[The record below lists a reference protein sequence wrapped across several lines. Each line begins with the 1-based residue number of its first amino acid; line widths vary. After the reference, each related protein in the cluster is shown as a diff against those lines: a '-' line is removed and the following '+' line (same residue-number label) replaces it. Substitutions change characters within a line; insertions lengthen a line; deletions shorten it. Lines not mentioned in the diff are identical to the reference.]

1 MQHMKT
7 AVAVFL
13 ILVLVTLCACK
24 NKKPAEDPDVTESA
38 ADTVSESAVSS
49 TLANQSN
56 TVSATQATS
65 ETASTAAATSATAA
79 TSTTAPSTTAAPTT
93 ATSATAAPSTT
104 AQPTSAASD
113 FSSFDKNQT
122 LNFLSAAINK
132 TKAYTGNIT
141 VHHKESFTSTVTNV
155 TPGGALATRGVNF
168 VKDLVLKPGEEDYV
182 FSGGTATTSE
192 GETTQLLLPKAAP
205 FTLSPEGVAQASISQ
220 EGDLVHV
227 KITLAPEQVDSL
239 TAVPKYNASAIGY
252 LDIANAFKIIKVTEV
267 HIKYPGSVIDA
278 YVRGDGYVS
287 SVTYTITLD
296 ASSKASAMGISGGA
310 DFYGDQVEVWD
321 IKW

>member
-1 MQHMKT
+1 MQYMKT

-13 ILVLVTLCACK
+13 IVALFTLCACK
-24 NKKPAEDPDVTESA
+24 NKKPAEDPGVTESA
-38 ADTVSESAVSS
+38 ADTVSESAPGS
-49 TLANQSN
+49 TLVNQNS
-56 TVSATQATS
+56 TVSATQAAS
-65 ETASTAAATSATAA
+65 ETTV
-79 TSTTAPSTTAAPTT
+79 STTAPTTTAPTTAAPSTTAAPTT
-93 ATSATAAPSTT
+93 AAPSTT
-104 AQPTSAASD
+104 AAPPTSATAPVSD

-122 LNFLSAAINK
+122 LNFLAAAINK

-168 VKDLVLKPGEEDYV
+168 VKDLVLKPSEEDYV

-227 KITLAPEQVDSL
+227 KLTLVPEQVDSL
-239 TAVPKYNASAIGY
+239 TAVPKYNAASIGY

-287 SVTYTITLD
+287 RVTYTITLD
-296 ASSKASAMGISGGA
+296 ASSKAGAMGISGGA
-310 DFYGDQVEVWD
+310 DFYGDQVEVWE